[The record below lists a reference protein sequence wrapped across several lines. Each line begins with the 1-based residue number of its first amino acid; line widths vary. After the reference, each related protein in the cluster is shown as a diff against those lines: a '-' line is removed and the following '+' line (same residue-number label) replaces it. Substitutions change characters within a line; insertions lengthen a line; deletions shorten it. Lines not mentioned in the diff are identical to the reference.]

1 VCVDVCVLTFLRR
14 RVCGNSRTGW
24 CRLDLQPTP
33 QHQAKGEEQGP
44 ALHLLPGVY
53 GAPLTSFAWCCGVGC
68 PLAFNASFPRV
79 LTAPLLLTQTQYSL
93 VHKEM
98 YDRFEKIVEAELE
111 EQLRRCGWAVSD
123 FHAELGKA
131 IEGAGAGEESEV
143 VRAHA
148 SAGGLLELLSEVTNY
163 ETWAD
168 ALKRQARELA
178 ALKGPTQ
185 PADDP

>member
-1 VCVDVCVLTFLRR
+1 
-14 RVCGNSRTGW
+14 
-24 CRLDLQPTP
+24 
-33 QHQAKGEEQGP
+33 
-44 ALHLLPGVY
+44 
-53 GAPLTSFAWCCGVGC
+53 
-68 PLAFNASFPRV
+68 
-79 LTAPLLLTQTQYSL
+79 
-93 VHKEM
+93 M